1 MISNVG
7 AISYLHQSSSNDW
20 QYCDIVGFTSFALL
34 IYVIL
39 LLSLDAL
46 FHIFCVIIVNNL
58 DKTVSVCIF
67 KSAAVIQSNLVYL
80 ATSYDADM
88 MRTKTQCQLC
98 KRYFKRTWCTRRRND
113 VVSISFNISMSNLNT
128 IHTSYIMSYRCLST
142 LRC

>member
-1 MISNVG
+1 MINNVGAILYVHRRQHCMISNDG
-7 AISYLHQSSSNDW
+7 AISYLPQSSSNDW

-67 KSAAVIQSNLVYL
+67 KYCSSDTVKFSLF
-80 ATSYDADM
+80 SY
-88 MRTKTQCQLC
+88 
-98 KRYFKRTWCTRRRND
+98 
-113 VVSISFNISMSNLNT
+113 
-128 IHTSYIMSYRCLST
+128 
-142 LRC
+142 

>member
-34 IYVIL
+34 IYVML

-58 DKTVSVCIF
+58 DKTVS
-67 KSAAVIQSNLVYL
+67 AVIQSNLVYL
-80 ATSYDADM
+80 ANSYDADM
-88 MRTKTQCQLC
+88 MRTK
-98 KRYFKRTWCTRRRND
+98 NAM
-113 VVSISFNISMSNLNT
+113 SIV
-128 IHTSYIMSYRCLST
+128 
-142 LRC
+142 